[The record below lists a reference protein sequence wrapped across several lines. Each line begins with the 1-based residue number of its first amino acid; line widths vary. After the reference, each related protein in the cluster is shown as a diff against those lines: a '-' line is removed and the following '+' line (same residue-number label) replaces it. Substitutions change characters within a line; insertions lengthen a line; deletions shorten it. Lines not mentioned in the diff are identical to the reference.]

1 MKIGIL
7 TYHRAHNFG
16 AMLQAYALKQVLQK
30 KGYDTQLI
38 DYWPLSHQKQ
48 YALIKKFRGNN
59 FIDGIKNLIVDILTL
74 YRRYV
79 RIQQFEDFAGTYL
92 NLPKEIQYSK
102 DQQIITEDFDCVIVG
117 SDQIW
122 RNHINQKSY
131 TGFDPAYYCQTLKT
145 KSHCISYAASM
156 GIINMT
162 TEEAN
167 TLKQYLQE
175 FSTILVRENS
185 LKKLIEDLGFQAEVV
200 VDPTLLLN
208 MEQWNE
214 LLPSNR
220 FKKQKYILYYELIQS
235 QEATI
240 FANQKAQE
248 MKCDLLVM
256 SATTPPFSKKNYI
269 NCASPIDFMHAIRDA
284 EYVIATSFH
293 GTAFSII
300 FEKQF
305 LTIGLKN
312 NADRVITLLQHLN
325 ITDHYQ
331 EKPKQVQNINYKDIK
346 HLYTTMQQQSLDLL
360 LTAIKK

>member
-1 MKIGIL
+1 M
-7 TYHRAHNFG
+7 
-16 AMLQAYALKQVLQK
+16 
-30 KGYDTQLI
+30 
-38 DYWPLSHQKQ
+38 
-48 YALIKKFRGNN
+48 
-59 FIDGIKNLIVDILTL
+59 
-74 YRRYV
+74 
-79 RIQQFEDFAGTYL
+79 
-92 NLPKEIQYSK
+92 
-102 DQQIITEDFDCVIVG
+102 
-117 SDQIW
+117 
-122 RNHINQKSY
+122 
-131 TGFDPAYYCQTLKT
+131 
-145 KSHCISYAASM
+145 
-156 GIINMT
+156 
-162 TEEAN
+162 
-167 TLKQYLQE
+167 
-175 FSTILVRENS
+175 
-185 LKKLIEDLGFQAEVV
+185 
-200 VDPTLLLN
+200 
-208 MEQWNE
+208 
-214 LLPSNR
+214 
-220 FKKQKYILYYELIQS
+220 IQS